1 MKKQSNITITGAI
14 VIAFLIFIAGMVAFF
29 IWQPSEIPSQ
39 IVGALFGVLVS
50 AVVTMLLLSA
60 QTRSEEEHEVS
71 GKIFDKK
78 TEAYLQ
84 ILDSLE
90 KIISDGK
97 VDTIRDNR
105 LDGKKDE
112 FSELLF
118 AITRLSSFVEKKNG
132 SEKNGMEEFI
142 KAVTCI
148 IKTTTDENTRLPGY
162 DSKEFWN
169 GSGKKKPNE
178 TQKVYYLSL
187 AESLANISSF
197 AAENIRRGSSKN
209 ELDIASL
216 KEMIEKSGL
225 FPDDEEVKTED
236 NAMLSSGSDS
246 TPASGSTSD
255 YRIDCIADFL
265 RETEKQLEDRF
276 GKENVGRTG
285 EGGDNTY
292 WGRWKDTETTPE
304 LIAGWLLDRK
314 RRSFIGYRVTVDG
327 DFAADFYLA
336 GDAQTLVAYIYP
348 VSEKA
353 KALVSS
359 KYDAIKEKFGP
370 DGWWV
375 PADLDWILGGTYGG
389 DYNGSPLSFDFRNS
403 VTSESEYRAAYEKFS
418 ENAIE
423 GVISGRDDSIV
434 KTVEELKKL
443 IFS

>member
-1 MKKQSNITITGAI
+1 MKKQNNITITGAI

-29 IWQPSEIPSQ
+29 IWKPSEIPSQ

-50 AVVTMLLLSA
+50 AIVTMLLLSA

-97 VDTIRDNR
+97 VDTIRNNR

-118 AITRLSSFVEKKNG
+118 ALTRLSSFVEKKNG
-132 SEKNGMEEFI
+132 SEKNGMNKFI
-142 KAVTCI
+142 EAVTRI
-148 IKTTTDENTRLPGY
+148 IQTTTDENTRLPGY

-178 TQKVYYLSL
+178 TQKAYYLSL
-187 AESLANISSF
+187 AKSLAQISSF
-197 AAENIRRGSSKN
+197 AAENISRGSGKD
-209 ELDIASL
+209 ELDIANL
-216 KEMIEKSGL
+216 EDMIKNSGL
-225 FPDDEEVKTED
+225 FPDDEEVKTEN
-236 NAMLSSGSDS
+236 NAMLSSGSES
-246 TPASGSTSD
+246 TPASGSSSD
-255 YRIDCIADFL
+255 YRIDCIAGFL

-276 GKENVGRTG
+276 GKENVGRSG
-285 EGGDNTY
+285 DGGDDIY
-292 WGRWKDTETTPE
+292 WGRWKDKETAPE
-304 LIAGWLLDRK
+304 LIAGWLLDRQ
-314 RRSFIGYRVTVDG
+314 RRNFIGYRVTVDG
-327 DFAADFYLA
+327 DFDAEFYLA
-336 GDAQTLVAYIYP
+336 GDAQTLYGYIYP

-359 KYDAIKEKFGP
+359 KYDEIKEKFSSE
-370 DGWWV
+370 GWWV
-375 PADLDWILGGTYGG
+375 PADLNWILGGPYGG
-389 DYNGSPLSFDFRNS
+389 EYNGSPLSFDFRNS
-403 VTSESEYRAAYEKFS
+403 ATSESEYRAAYEKFK

>member
-1 MKKQSNITITGAI
+1 MKKQNNITITGAI
-14 VIAFLIFIAGMVAFF
+14 IIAFLIFIAGMVAFF
-29 IWQPSEIPSQ
+29 IWKPSEIPSQ

-50 AVVTMLLLSA
+50 AIVTMLLLSA

-118 AITRLSSFVEKKNG
+118 ALTRLSSFVEKKNG
-132 SEKNGMEEFI
+132 SEKNGMKEFI
-142 KAVTCI
+142 EAVTRI

-169 GSGKKKPNE
+169 GIGKKKPNE
-178 TQKVYYLSL
+178 TQKAYYLSL
-187 AESLANISSF
+187 AESLAQISSF
-197 AAENIRRGSSKN
+197 AAENIRRGSGKD
-209 ELDIASL
+209 ELDIANL
-216 KEMIEKSGL
+216 KEMIEESGL
-225 FPDDEEVKTED
+225 FEEVKTEN
-236 NAMLSSGSDS
+236 NAMLSSGSES
-246 TPASGSTSD
+246 TPAPDSSSD
-255 YRIDCIADFL
+255 YRIDCIAGFL
-265 RETEKQLEDRF
+265 KETEKQLEDRF
-276 GKENVGRTG
+276 GKENVGRSG
-285 EGGDNTY
+285 DGGDNTY
-292 WGRWKDTETTPE
+292 WGKWEDKETTPE
-304 LIAGWLLDRK
+304 LIAGWLLDRQ
-314 RRSFIGYRVTVDG
+314 RRKYIGYRVTVDD
-327 DFAADFYLA
+327 DFAAEFCLA
-336 GDAQTLVAYIYP
+336 GDAQTLYAYICP
-348 VSEKA
+348 ISEKA

-359 KYDAIKEKFGP
+359 KYDAIKEKFGSA
-370 DGWWV
+370 GWWV
-375 PADLDWILGGTYGG
+375 PADLNWILGGTYGG

-403 VTSESEYRAAYEKFS
+403 VTSESEYRAAYEKFK

>member
-1 MKKQSNITITGAI
+1 MKKQNNIIITGAI

-78 TEAYLQ
+78 TEAYLK

-105 LDGKKDE
+105 LNGKKDE

-118 AITRLSSFVEKKNG
+118 DLTRLSSFVEKKNS
-132 SEKNGMEEFI
+132 SEKNGMKDFI
-142 KAVTCI
+142 EAVTHI
-148 IKTTTDENTRLPGY
+148 IQTTTDEDTRLPGY

-178 TQKVYYLSL
+178 TQRAYYFSL
-187 AESLANISSF
+187 AESLAQISSF
-197 AAENIRRGSSKN
+197 AAENIRRGSDKN
-209 ELDIASL
+209 ELDITSL
-216 KEMIEKSGL
+216 KEMIGMSGL
-225 FPDDEEVKTED
+225 FPNDEEVKTE
-236 NAMLSSGSDS
+236 NNTMLSSGSDS
-246 TPASGSTSD
+246 TPASSSTSD
-255 YRIDCIADFL
+255 YRIDCIAVFL
-265 RETEKQLEDRF
+265 REAEKQLEGRF
-276 GKENVGRTG
+276 GKENVGRSG
-285 EGGDNTY
+285 DGGDDTY
-292 WGRWKDTETTPE
+292 WGRWKDKETTPE
-304 LIAGWLLDRK
+304 LIAGWLLDRQ
-314 RRSFIGYRVTVDG
+314 RRSFVGYRVNVDD
-327 DFAADFYLA
+327 DFDAAFYLA
-336 GDAQTLVAYIYP
+336 GDAQTLYAYIYP

-359 KYDAIKEKFGP
+359 KYDAIKEKFSSE
-370 DGWWV
+370 GWWV
-375 PADLDWILGGTYGG
+375 PADLDWILGGAYGG
-389 DYNGSPLSFDFRNS
+389 DYNDSPLSFNFRNS
-403 VTSESEYRAAYEKFS
+403 VTSESEYRAAYEKFK